1 MEWSMLH
8 PKASKILLERSPS
21 EMNRGGFPNSGLSM
35 IHGLRRV
42 KEAARDGAIRR
53 SSQAGR

>member
-1 MEWSMLH
+1 MHGW
-8 PKASKILLERSPS
+8 IPS
-21 EMNRGGFPNSGLSM
+21 RAVSQRNESWGIPESGLSM

-53 SSQAGR
+53 SSQTGR